1 MSREGC
7 FWCGYLGKDII
18 RCTADNS
25 VSLNPFL
32 LLDEYPEECPKKK
45 GVVMEYKGFRTTNI
59 EQNIISDEESVFSI
73 KVINSADYLEVSANN
88 LDDIEPKFHKA
99 IDDYIELCNNFGKN
113 PFQKE

>member
-7 FWCGYLGKDII
+7 FWCSYLGKDII

-32 LLDEYPEECPKKK
+32 LLDEYPEKCPKKR

-59 EQNIISDEESVFSI
+59 EKTEASEDDWTFSA
-73 KVINSADYLEVSANN
+73 KVINSADYLEVSAKE
-88 LDDIEPKFHKA
+88 LEDLESVFHKK
-99 IDDYIELCNNFGKN
+99 IDEYLDLCKQYKKD
-113 PFQKE
+113 PFQK